1 MGRREGR
8 GWMGGG
14 RVKMGDGCRHPV
26 RVGCALFWLV
36 PMVETMGFVPSPL
49 QGPKPRASDH
59 VPFRDLEFRGRRPGV
74 ERGAGVKGW
83 RELGRV
89 RYALRWIDGGAA
101 RKGLS
106 EDDWEGESGRQVGDG
121 GGWGKGGERG
131 GTADA
136 SQRRRYA
143 ERRFGGAV
151 RGGSIFVDWG
161 GALSHGDWRDGLAAG
176 RRREMLWLS

>member
-1 MGRREGR
+1 
-8 GWMGGG
+8 
-14 RVKMGDGCRHPV
+14 
-26 RVGCALFWLV
+26 
-36 PMVETMGFVPSPL
+36 MVETMGFVPSPL

-106 EDDWEGESGRQVGDG
+106 EDDREGGAGVFAKLPQRPRVPLVEAKALRRALPREGE
-121 GGWGKGGERG
+121 
-131 GTADA
+131 
-136 SQRRRYA
+136 A
-143 ERRFGGAV
+143 E
-151 RGGSIFVDWG
+151 
-161 GALSHGDWRDGLAAG
+161 
-176 RRREMLWLS
+176 E